1 MPIKFP
7 TVEDIP
13 DIETSKVNIKIL
25 DPLLYG
31 ATESTHFALRH
42 LNNFKV
48 TPPKRDERDL
58 IALLR
63 MQLELFAVTHKSIRM
78 LLRKA
83 YREPDKRSIS
93 DGASLVREQ
102 IEKLL
107 VCVLVLDNPTKW
119 MKQYMR
125 NALKND
131 LVEYFVELAEHSETP
146 RLNDLLNNQY
156 PTYLKAGQRPK
167 VPGQKRFTL
176 VSDFAINSR
185 VEKIMPIST
194 TYLKIHLVQ
203 FQLSS
208 LLCAGHSRYRYESR
222 HNLEKTRR
230 TLNIESG
237 KYLSGR
243 SQPACTNWRC

>member
-1 MPIKFP
+1 
-7 TVEDIP
+7 
-13 DIETSKVNIKIL
+13 
-25 DPLLYG
+25 
-31 ATESTHFALRH
+31 
-42 LNNFKV
+42 
-48 TPPKRDERDL
+48 
-58 IALLR
+58 
-63 MQLELFAVTHKSIRM
+63 M

-83 YREPDKRSIS
+83 SREPDKRLIS

-102 IEKLL
+102 IEKLFI
-107 VCVLVLDNPTKW
+107 CVLVLDNPTKW
-119 MKQYMR
+119 MEQYMR
-125 NALKND
+125 NALTND
-131 LVEYFVELAEHSETP
+131 LVEYLVELAEHSETP

-156 PTYLKAGQRPK
+156 PTYPKAGQRPK

-176 VSDFAINSR
+176 VSDFANNSR

-194 TYLKIHLVQ
+194 TCLKIHLVQ

-222 HNLEKTRR
+222 QNLEKTRR